1 MKRSLLLAQ
10 TVILAVALTA
20 SPVHASKNHVET
32 VDDILQAALDA
43 RSAGTGYDA
52 ALDEVYAAATD
63 AQAPKA
69 CAIYADTALTGLLL
83 IDLGDRYPDT
93 FAIRTLFDFVMEALP
108 VMRNDCLLAI

>member
-43 RSAGTGYDA
+43 RLAGIGYEA
-52 ALDEVYAAATD
+52 ALDEIYAVATD
-63 AQAPKA
+63 AQVPKA

-83 IDLGDRYPDT
+83 IDLEARYPET
-93 FAIRTLFDFVMEALP
+93 FSIKTLFGFVMEALP

>member
-1 MKRSLLLAQ
+1 MKRLALAIV
-10 TVILAVALTA
+10 TVAFLVSTPVLASAT
-20 SPVHASKNHVET
+20 HIET

-43 RSAGTGYDA
+43 RSTGTGYDA
-52 ALDEVYAAATD
+52 ALDEVYAVATD
-63 AQAPKA
+63 AQVPKA
-69 CAIYADTALTGLLL
+69 CALYADTALTGLLL